1 MKQEMTFKVNG
12 EDYTVRVDIRRTLL
26 EVLRETLGLTGT
38 KEMCNKG
45 DCGGCTV
52 FMDGKPVLSCLTLA
66 VEAQGKEITT
76 IEGLADGYKLH
87 PIQQAFVD
95 SGAIQCG
102 YCTSGFIMSAKALL
116 DRNGRPTED
125 DIKEGIA
132 NNICR
137 CTGYVQ
143 IIEAI
148 QTAAKAMKTATSQ
161 ATRKSSG
168 GKR

>member
-1 MKQEMTFKVNG
+1 MKQEIELKVNG
-12 EDYTVRVDIRRTLL
+12 ELFRIKVETHRTLL

-52 FMDGKPVLSCLTLA
+52 MIDGKSVLSCLTLA
-66 VEAQGKEITT
+66 IEAQGKDILT
-76 IEGLADGYKLH
+76 IESLAKGYELH

-95 SGAIQCG
+95 HGAIQCG
-102 YCTSGFIMSAKALL
+102 YCSPGFIMSAKALL
-116 DRNGRPTED
+116 DRNPHPTED
-125 DIKEGIA
+125 EIKEGIS

-143 IIEAI
+143 IVEAI
-148 QTAAKAMKTATSQ
+148 QAAAEMM
-161 ATRKSSG
+161 G

>member
-1 MKQEMTFKVNG
+1 MKKEMTFNVNG
-12 EDYTVRVDIRRTLL
+12 ERYTVQVDIRRTLL

-52 FMDGKPVLSCLTLA
+52 IMDGRPVLSCLTLA
-66 VEAQGKEITT
+66 IEAQGKKIIT
-76 IEGLADGYKLH
+76 IEGLADGYTLH
-87 PIQQAFVD
+87 PIQQAFVET
-95 SGAIQCG
+95 GAIQCG
-102 YCTSGFIMSAKALL
+102 YCTPGFIMSAKALL
-116 DRNGRPTED
+116 DRNPHPTED
-125 DIKEGIA
+125 EIKGGIA

-143 IIEAI
+143 IVEAI
-148 QTAAKAMKTATSQ
+148 QAASRTMSG
-161 ATRKSSG
+161 ATRKTRG

>member
-1 MKQEMTFKVNG
+1 MKQEMKFIVNG
-12 EDYTVRVDIRRTLL
+12 EQYTVQVDTRRTLL

-52 FMDGKPVLSCLTLA
+52 IMDGKPVLSCLTLA
-66 VEAQGKEITT
+66 VEAQGKDILT
-76 IEGLADGYKLH
+76 IEGLADGFKLH

-95 SGAIQCG
+95 RGAIQCG
-102 YCTSGFIMSAKALL
+102 YCTPGFIMSARALL
-116 DRNGRPTED
+116 DRNPHPTEEQ
-125 DIKEGIA
+125 IKEGIA

-143 IIEAI
+143 IVEAI
-148 QTAAKAMKTATSQ
+148 QAAAKAM
-161 ATRKSSG
+161 G
-168 GKR
+168 GAK

>member
-1 MKQEMTFKVNG
+1 MKQEMTFNVNG
-12 EDYTVRVDIRRTLL
+12 EQYIVQVDMRRTLL

-52 FMDGKPVLSCLTLA
+52 IMDGRPVLSCLMLA
-66 VEAQGKEITT
+66 VEAQGKKIVT

-87 PIQQAFVD
+87 PIQQAFVET
-95 SGAIQCG
+95 GAIQCG
-102 YCTSGFIMSAKALL
+102 YCTPGFIMSAKALL
-116 DRNGRPTED
+116 DRNAHPTED
-125 DIKEGIA
+125 EIREGLA

-143 IIEAI
+143 IIEAV
-148 QTAAKAMKTATSQ
+148 QAASKAL
-161 ATRKSSG
+161 G

>member
-1 MKQEMTFKVNG
+1 MKQEMTFIVNG
-12 EDYTVRVDIRRTLL
+12 EEYNVQVDIRRTLL

-52 FMDGKPVLSCLTLA
+52 IMDGKPILSCLTLA
-66 VEAQGKEITT
+66 VEAQGKQIVT
-76 IEGLADGYKLH
+76 IEGLAEGFKLH

-95 SGAIQCG
+95 KGAIQCG
-102 YCTSGFIMSAKALL
+102 YCTPGFIMSAKALL
-116 DRNGRPTED
+116 DKNPRPTEEQ
-125 DIKEGIA
+125 IKEGIA

-143 IIEAI
+143 IVEAI
-148 QTAAKAMKTATSQ
+148 QAAAKVM
-161 ATRKSSG
+161 G
-168 GKR
+168 GTK

>member
-1 MKQEMTFKVNG
+1 MKQEMTFNVN
-12 EDYTVRVDIRRTLL
+12 EEHYTVQVDIRRTLL

-52 FMDGKPVLSCLTLA
+52 IMDGKPVLSCLTLA
-66 VEAQGKEITT
+66 VEAQGKKILT
-76 IEGLADGYKLH
+76 IEGLADAYRLH
-87 PIQQAFVD
+87 PIQQAFVE

-102 YCTSGFIMSAKALL
+102 YCTPGFIMSAKALL
-116 DRNGRPTED
+116 DRNPHPTED
-125 DIKEGIA
+125 EIKEGIA

-143 IIEAI
+143 IVEAI
-148 QTAAKAMKTATSQ
+148 QAASTAP
-161 ATRKSSG
+161 G

>member
-1 MKQEMTFKVNG
+1 MKHEMTFMVNG
-12 EDYTVRVDIRRTLL
+12 ERYTVPVDTRRTLL

-52 FMDGKPVLSCLTLA
+52 IMEGKPILSCLTLA
-66 VEAQGKEITT
+66 VEAQHKAITT
-76 IEGLADGYKLH
+76 IEGLADGYTLH
-87 PIQQAFVD
+87 PLQQAFVET
-95 SGAIQCG
+95 GAIQCG
-102 YCTSGFIMSAKALL
+102 YCTPGFIMAAKALL
-116 DRNGRPTED
+116 DKNPHPTD
-125 DIKEGIA
+125 DEIKEGIA

-148 QTAAKAMKTATSQ
+148 QAAAQAM
-161 ATRKSSG
+161 RKISG
-168 GKR
+168 GKL

>member
-1 MKQEMTFKVNG
+1 MKQEMTFNVNG
-12 EDYTVRVDIRRTLL
+12 EQYTVPVDIRRTLL

-52 FMDGKPVLSCLTLA
+52 IMDGKPVLSCLTLA
-66 VEAQGKEITT
+66 IEAQGKKILT
-76 IEGLADGYKLH
+76 IEGLADGYRLH

-95 SGAIQCG
+95 AGAIQCG
-102 YCTSGFIMSAKALL
+102 YCTPGFIMSAKALL
-116 DRNGRPTED
+116 DRNARPTED
-125 DIKEGIA
+125 EIKEGIA

-143 IIEAI
+143 IVEAI
-148 QTAAKAMKTATSQ
+148 QAASKAL
-161 ATRKSSG
+161 G